1 MVIFKWQFQA
11 ANYFIL
17 YLISITSDDSL
28 DWKDYGADSIIKTVT
43 EHKHLGSGSIILCHN
58 GAKYTAQALDMLIA
72 NLKNDGYT
80 FMPIS
85 ELFSKTKFI
94 NPKFRIVAFG
104 AIF

>member
-17 YLISITSDDSL
+17 CLISITSDDSL

-43 EHKHLGSGSIILCHN
+43 EHKHLGNGSIILCHN

-72 NLKNDGYT
+72 KLKNDGYT
-80 FMPIS
+80 FVPIS
-85 ELFSKTKFI
+85 ELIYKDKYHMNHEGRQI
-94 NPKFRIVAFG
+94 KN
-104 AIF
+104 